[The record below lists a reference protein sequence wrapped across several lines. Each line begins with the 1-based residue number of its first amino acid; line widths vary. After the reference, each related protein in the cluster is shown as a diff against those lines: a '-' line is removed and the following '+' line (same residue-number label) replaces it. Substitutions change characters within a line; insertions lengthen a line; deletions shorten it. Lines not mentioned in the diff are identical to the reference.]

1 MAMELT
7 QWKYRGT
14 CDEARLRVLQGTIP
28 FEDIVGRLDHEMH
41 LVCCHT
47 PECHDKQGYKRT
59 VYCAEV
65 AHQLFDIFFNSQS
78 GYRGAYFQSPERGL
92 AANSLM
98 LRTVVPRLIAWTR
111 AHCAEQDPEFA
122 AKSLLAT
129 SAKAWLAEET
139 LCLCERCEGN
149 GTPQRKPTFRL
160 SMVVGSVIR
169 TCTRYGDSR
178 RRGLRRS
185 VSSVH
190 SSMIQVMNMWPPT
203 RVSGRLKL
211 MRVVGREANNALELT
226 ENVASLSHNS
236 EHYAFNLTVYLH
248 RIL

>member
-139 LCLCERCEGN
+139 LCLCERCEGEWNTTTQADLQIVN
-149 GTPQRKPTFRL
+149 GRWECDSHMHALWGQQAPWFKK
-160 SMVVGSVIR
+160 IR
-169 TCTRYGDSR
+169 FIGAFLNDSGDEYVAPHK
-178 RRGLRRS
+178 GLRAAE
-185 VSSVH
+185 
-190 SSMIQVMNMWPPT
+190 I
-203 RVSGRLKL
+203 
-211 MRVVGREANNALELT
+211 NARGW
-226 ENVASLSHNS
+226 S
-236 EHYAFNLTVYLH
+236 
-248 RIL
+248 